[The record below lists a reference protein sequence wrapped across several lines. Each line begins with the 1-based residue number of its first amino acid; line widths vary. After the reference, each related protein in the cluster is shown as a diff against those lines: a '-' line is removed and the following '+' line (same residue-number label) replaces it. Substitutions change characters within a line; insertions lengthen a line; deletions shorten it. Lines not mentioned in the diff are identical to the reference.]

1 MNLRIFSLRERPDLI
16 DPVFADG
23 LDAVWPEYMR
33 HDAAAKLYFG
43 KSIFDNYLDY
53 AFAGVIDG
61 AVVGRAF
68 SVPFTFG
75 IEGRSELP
83 DAGWDAVIRW
93 GYEDHLLG
101 RTPTTMSALEIS
113 FVQKARGGG
122 HSRMMLEAFKACAR
136 DKGFAEVYA
145 PVRPNQKHLR
155 PRMPMRDYIALRR
168 ADGLPDDAWLRT
180 HVRIGGRIV
189 KVAPCSMTIV
199 GTIAEWSRWTGT
211 SFARS
216 GEVEVE
222 GALAPV
228 LVSIE
233 QDHAVYV
240 EPNVWVRHPA

>member
-1 MNLRIFSLRERPDLI
+1 
-16 DPVFADG
+16 
-23 LDAVWPEYMR
+23 
-33 HDAAAKLYFG
+33 
-43 KSIFDNYLDY
+43 
-53 AFAGVIDG
+53 
-61 AVVGRAF
+61 
-68 SVPFTFG
+68 
-75 IEGRSELP
+75 
-83 DAGWDAVIRW
+83 
-93 GYEDHLLG
+93 
-101 RTPTTMSALEIS
+101 
-113 FVQKARGGG
+113 
-122 HSRMMLEAFKACAR
+122 
-136 DKGFAEVYA
+136 
-145 PVRPNQKHLR
+145 
-155 PRMPMRDYIALRR
+155 MRDYIALRR

-180 HVRIGGRIV
+180 HVRIGGSIV